1 MHSWLY
7 WNLPAACIGPPE
19 PVEFGGSS
27 RASDSLR
34 PTAGSVNM
42 GFVGPARLG
51 RWEKRYAKRGTH
63 AKAGRTEDTDPGE
76 ISTYLKCRVEI

>member
-7 WNLPAACIGPPE
+7 WNL
-19 PVEFGGSS
+19 
-27 RASDSLR
+27 

-51 RWEKRYAKRGTH
+51 RWEKRGYAKSRGTH